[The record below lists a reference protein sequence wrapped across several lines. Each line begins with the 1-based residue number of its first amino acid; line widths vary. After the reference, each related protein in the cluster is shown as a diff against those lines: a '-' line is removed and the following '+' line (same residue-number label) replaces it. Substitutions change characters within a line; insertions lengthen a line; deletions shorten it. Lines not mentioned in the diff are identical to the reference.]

1 MLTTMSRTRSDFYAG
16 GRWQHAT
23 STGVL
28 EIINPYSLERVGS
41 APDADETD
49 VDTAVRAARAAFDD
63 GPWRRMSAN
72 ERADLMERLADELDA
87 RAEQMA
93 QLVTAEMGQPIG
105 MSRFVNGV
113 MPAGQL
119 RHFAAMARGFAFE
132 QERANIDG
140 PGTSLI
146 RLEPVGVAGLIVPW
160 NFPQSIV
167 SAKLGPALA
176 VGCTVVIKP
185 AGETPLN
192 ALLLAEAADAAGFPP
207 GVVNI
212 VTGGRETGDALVR
225 HPGVDKI
232 GFTGSTAAGRVIAR
246 NCGERLVPVTLELG
260 GKSAAIVREDADLD
274 VTMAGLRATSFMNS
288 GQTCF
293 LLSRV
298 LVPRSREAELT
309 DALVDVARSLR
320 LGDPAD
326 ENTEQGPLVSE
337 RIRSRVGGLVDA
349 ARDRGARILTGG
361 AALAGEPGYF
371 YQPTIIG
378 GVSPDDPIAQ
388 DEIFGPVVVVLPYQD
403 DADAIRIAN
412 NSRYGLGGAVFTTD
426 PAAGLEMARAVE
438 TGTLGINGYVP
449 DLATPF
455 GGYKDSGLGREQ
467 GHEVLFNYLNTKAI
481 YTSIG
486 ATA

>member
-1 MLTTMSRTRSDFYAG
+1 MATTLSLSRSALFAHGEWVPAHSPERLQATNPFTREA
-16 GRWQHAT
+16 
-23 STGVL
+23 
-28 EIINPYSLERVGS
+28 VGT
-41 APDADETD
+41 APDADAVD
-49 VDTAVRAARAAFDD
+49 VDTAVRAARAAFDP
-63 GPWRRMSAN
+63 GPWRRMSAD
-72 ERADLMERLADELDA
+72 ERADLMVRLADELDA
-87 RAEQMA
+87 RAEAMS

-119 RHFAAMARGFAFE
+119 RHFAAMARSFAFE

-140 PGTSLI
+140 PGTSVI

-192 ALLLAEAADAAGFPP
+192 ALLLAEAVAAAGFPP
-207 GVVNI
+207 GVINV

-232 GFTGSTAAGRVIAR
+232 AFTGSTAAGRVIAR
-246 NCGERLVPVTLELG
+246 TCGERLIPVTLELG
-260 GKSAAIVREDADLD
+260 GKSAAIVREDADLE

-298 LVPRSREAELT
+298 LVPRRRQDEFT

-320 LGDPAD
+320 LGDPTD
-326 ENTEQGPLVSE
+326 EATEQGPLVSE
-337 RIRSRVGGLVDA
+337 RIRSRVRSLVDA
-349 ARDRGARILTGG
+349 AREDGASILTGG
-361 AALAGEPGYF
+361 RDLPDAEGYF
-371 YQPTIIG
+371 YEPTIIT
-378 GVSPDDPIAQ
+378 GVDPSSPIAQ
-388 DEIFGPVVVVLPYQD
+388 EEIFGPVVVVLPFD
-403 DADAIRIAN
+403 DDEDAVRIAN
-412 NSRYGLGGAVFTTD
+412 DSRYGLGGAVFTTD
-426 PAAGLEMARAVE
+426 PEAGLEVARQVE

-467 GHEVLFNYLNTKAI
+467 GVEVLYNYLHTKAI

-486 ATA
+486 AQ